1 MPKTVLRKMRIRPAS
16 KSTAGES
23 REEKHTR
30 WWESQVQN
38 LRGGNGLDVLLSGRR
53 LRTRERR
60 ARRKAGRGWL
70 SRVLQGVAGLWYR
83 VSREG
88 C

>member
-1 MPKTVLRKMRIRPAS
+1 MVREELTMTVLRKMRIRPAS

-23 REEKHTR
+23 REEKRTR
-30 WWESQVQN
+30 WWESRVQN

-60 ARRKAGRGWL
+60 ARRKAGRGRL
-70 SRVLQGVAGLWYR
+70 SRVL
-83 VSREG
+83 
-88 C
+88 

>member
-1 MPKTVLRKMRIRPAS
+1 MVREELTMTVLRKMRIRPAS

-23 REEKHTR
+23 REEKRTR
-30 WWESQVQN
+30 WWESRVQN

-60 ARRKAGRGWL
+60 ARRKAGRG
-70 SRVLQGVAGLWYR
+70 QI
-83 VSREG
+83 
-88 C
+88 